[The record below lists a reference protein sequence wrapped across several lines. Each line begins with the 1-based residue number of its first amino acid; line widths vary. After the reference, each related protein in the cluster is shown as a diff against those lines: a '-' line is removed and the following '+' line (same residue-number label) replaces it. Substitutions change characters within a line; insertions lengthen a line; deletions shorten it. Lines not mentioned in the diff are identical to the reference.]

1 MRFDLNTHKKWTLEN
16 NSLKFEISESDLN
29 TLRCIG
35 IDDNSVLFLVHDQR
49 KSWTN
54 EGINPIN
61 HWSRVVVPINTRSY
75 SASLKRLQVQ
85 DISE

>member
-1 MRFDLNTHKKWTLEN
+1 MRFDLNTHKKWALEY
-16 NSLKFEISESDLN
+16 NSLKFEISESDLD

-35 IDDNSVLFLVHDQR
+35 IDDDFVLLFIHDQR

-54 EGINPIN
+54 EGINPVY